1 MLFFLF
7 SFLWALPDAY
17 HTKYLERIHTNNTS
31 VVLVLISPGW
41 TEKMLDPLLYHI
53 WKEGF
58 SVWSLRFAE
67 HAQSDQEMKH
77 SIEQAID
84 KHQSPIVIAQ
94 GFSGRTLLQHSK
106 RFASKISAL
115 ALFASP
121 VRISCSP
128 VLEQALKGGSWS
140 ILENPPLKNANPSFH
155 NDVWEAC
162 QRRDT
167 FALPFQ
173 HVWATTTN
181 GNAIVPPESIRP
193 YLLEH
198 HFFLRA
204 GPLSLQGAEPSYQE
218 LFTHPPT
225 LSALSKWMRKIQ

>member
-7 SFLWALPDAY
+7 SFLWAIPDAY
-17 HTKYLERIHTNNTS
+17 HTKYLERIQTNNTS

-41 TEKMLDPLLYHI
+41 TEQMLDPLLYHI

-67 HAQSDQEMKH
+67 HAQSDREMKD
-77 SIEQAID
+77 SIEKAMVQ
-84 KHQSPIVIAQ
+84 HQHPIVIAQ
-94 GFSGRTLLQHSK
+94 GFSGRTILQNPQI
-106 RFASKISAL
+106 FASKISGI

-121 VRISCSP
+121 VRTSCSP
-128 VLEQALKGGSWS
+128 ALEQALKGGDWD
-140 ILENPPLKNANPSFH
+140 IFHHIPLENANPSFH
-155 NDVWEAC
+155 DDLWEAC
-162 QRRDT
+162 QKREVFD
-167 FALPFQ
+167 LPYQ

-181 GNAIVPPESIRP
+181 GNSIVPPEAIRP

-198 HFFLRA
+198 HQFIRS
-204 GPLSLQGAEPSYQE
+204 GPLALQGSEPSYQE
-218 LFTHPPT
+218 LFAHAPT